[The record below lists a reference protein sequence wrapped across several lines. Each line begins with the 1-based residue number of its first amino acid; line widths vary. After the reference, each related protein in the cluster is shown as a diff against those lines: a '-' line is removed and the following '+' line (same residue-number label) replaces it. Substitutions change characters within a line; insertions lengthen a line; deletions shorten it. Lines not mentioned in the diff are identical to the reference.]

1 MGHSQK
7 LAKILSASGWH
18 TQGFGTSTGC
28 CKYFTVLCHDIGFK
42 FLIALQSML
51 IRGLKV
57 PLLCEFCFSF
67 CVASWESYKEVR
79 TCCNTILASKQA
91 RIRKRMQCKH
101 QTRLLLRR
109 CLLLFAPRVN
119 FITTTS
125 SHMQVLSLLA
135 FCSVPCSARVQMC
148 TCISILPATM
158 H

>member
-18 TQGFGTSTGC
+18 TQGFGLALAAVILDCALPRHWFQVQT
-28 CKYFTVLCHDIGFK
+28 L
-42 FLIALQSML
+42 ALQSML